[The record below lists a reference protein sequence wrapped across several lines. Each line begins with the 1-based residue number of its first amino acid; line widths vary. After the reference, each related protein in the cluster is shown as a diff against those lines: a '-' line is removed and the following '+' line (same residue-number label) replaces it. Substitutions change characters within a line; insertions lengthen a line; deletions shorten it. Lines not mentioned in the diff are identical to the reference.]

1 MGGCLRGEIF
11 CQRWIRSVFF
21 VGVFF
26 VSIMILT
33 IHETAMASVDGC
45 REMTVDQWK
54 SQEVAWQ
61 GREVVA
67 FASWCSSC
75 KDKLSE
81 ARANPQAYILLS
93 VFDDAVSS
101 EHVLRKLQIA
111 AECIRGDALVEYWG
125 VRSLP
130 WHRRIAGK

>member
-1 MGGCLRGEIF
+1 
-11 CQRWIRSVFF
+11 

-33 IHETAMASVDGC
+33 IYETVMASVDGC

-54 SQEVAWQ
+54 TQEVAWQ

-93 VFDDAVSS
+93 VFDDAASS

-111 AECIRGDALVEYWG
+111 AECIRGDALVEYLDI
-125 VRSLP
+125 RSLP